1 MESTK
6 NINNSL
12 SSREAEIISLLSKG
26 LSNKEIA
33 KTLYLS
39 VHTVITHTRNIY
51 KKLNV
56 NSRAEA
62 AYEHLTRQTK

>member
-12 SSREAEIISLLSKG
+12 SSREAEIISLISKG

-39 VHTVITHTRNIY
+39 VHTVITHTKNIY

-62 AYEHLTRQTK
+62 AYEHFTRQAK

>member
-62 AYEHLTRQTK
+62 AYEHLIRQTK